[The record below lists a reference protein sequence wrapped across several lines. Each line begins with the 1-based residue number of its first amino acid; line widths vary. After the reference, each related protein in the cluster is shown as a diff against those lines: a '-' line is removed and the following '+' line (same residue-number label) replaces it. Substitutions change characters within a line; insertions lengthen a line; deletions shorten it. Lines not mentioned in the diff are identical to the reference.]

1 LLAEY
6 IAADPQ
12 VGRTALIDHVLAKV
26 TPAGLTPTAG
36 HLLISQLPI
45 GEVWT
50 SNYDQLL
57 ELASPGAQLVIN
69 DDDVRFIGST
79 ARTIVKMHGS
89 ASGGPP
95 PSWAS
100 EPVITRSDYETYPE
114 QRPRTWAL
122 LRAAYLSRTFLFLG
136 FSFTDPN
143 IEILLRLARKHG
155 TSVGNRHLAV
165 LKPPD
170 PTKPD
175 ALRLHR
181 LRVNDLEKSGVAV
194 HEIAD
199 FNELEPL
206 LTALVR
212 RTRPPRLFVAGSG
225 DHSTIEPWCT
235 QLAAVI
241 AGNTH
246 WQISSMAGDA
256 GWLVARDTAQIRQ
269 AEGTYDPAALLF
281 SFRTK
286 DEPAPPM
293 PKRIGTA
300 IYTDKSREELVP
312 SLLDDCRA
320 MVAIGGGTRTSQE
333 IEWALA
339 RGVAVIPLPGAG
351 GAAHAFWESQR
362 SDPPQLGGRHVAPGD
377 WELLNNSNPPTAA
390 RAAYRL
396 LEQAMYEAG

>member
-1 LLAEY
+1 MCIRDSSIPAGLPSWGVLLKELQERAGVPDHHDYPLLAEY

-12 VGRTALIDHVLAKV
+12 VGRTALIHHVLARV
-26 TPAGLTPTAG
+26 APVGITPTAG
-36 HLLISQLPI
+36 HLLIRQLPI

-50 SNYDQLL
+50 TNYDQLL
-57 ELASPGAQLVIN
+57 ELACPEAQLVID

-95 PSWAS
+95 RSWAS
-100 EPVITRSDYETYPE
+100 EPVITRSDYETYQE
-114 QRPRTWAL
+114 RRPRTWAL

-155 TSVGNRHLAV
+155 TSVGDRHMAV
-165 LKPPD
+165 LRPPD

-175 ALRLHR
+175 ELRLHQF
-181 LRVNDLEKSGVAV
+181 RVNDLENSGVAV

-212 RTRPPRLFVAGSG
+212 RTRSPRLFVAGSG
-225 DHSTIEPWCT
+225 DHSTIDPWCT
-235 QLAAVI
+235 QLAAAI
-241 AGNTH
+241 AGKTH

-256 GWLVARDTAQIRQ
+256 GWLVTRETAQIRQ
-269 AEGTYDPAALLF
+269 AEGTYDPATLLF
-281 SFRTK
+281 SFRSK

-293 PKRIGTA
+293 EKRIGTA
-300 IYTDKSREELVP
+300 IYTDQSREELVP
-312 SLLDDCRA
+312 SLLA
-320 MVAIGGGTRTSQE
+320 
-333 IEWALA
+333 
-339 RGVAVIPLPGAG
+339 
-351 GAAHAFWESQR
+351 
-362 SDPPQLGGRHVAPGD
+362 
-377 WELLNNSNPPTAA
+377 
-390 RAAYRL
+390 
-396 LEQAMYEAG
+396 